1 MHVTARARADR
12 GLPWQEPSTGAI
24 FDRMSMTR
32 VLPPAL
38 VSALEGTYELLQEI
52 GRGGMGVVY
61 AGRDVRLDRLVAIKV
76 LPDLVSSN
84 AVRERFLREARA
96 AARLTHPSIVP
107 IYAADERA
115 GVTFLVMAYV
125 DGTTLSVKLR
135 DGNALTAAD
144 AVPILRDVALA
155 LNAAHARGVVHRDI
169 KPENILVDRATGRA
183 MVTDFGIARL
193 ADAMQSGALTRTGQV
208 LGTVG
213 YMSPEQVTGSEV
225 DGRSDLYSLG
235 VVAFETLAGRLPF
248 DGPAPVVIVA
258 HATKPAPPL
267 ASAAPHV
274 PRELCAI
281 VDRCLMKNPADRYA
295 SGDELAAALEQAVGR
310 NVAGAPTNLA
320 REDEAR
326 VLTEAEADRVWQR
339 AAELQAGIG
348 SDTPPKAPTSS
359 MSVVPR
365 SRGDG
370 FKVEHVRQAAL
381 DVGISAAYVTL
392 ALDEVLKRGAAA
404 PVVAISP
411 PLSPPASVAPLRG
424 TIAVSTELRVR
435 SEKRSRVFGAPMKL
449 FYEAEVS
456 GQISPRN
463 FDVIAQTIQ
472 TLLGEVG
479 TVTALGRTLSYALG
493 GTQNQRRVHVT
504 VTAANG
510 RTLIRAEER
519 LSQLAGGIFG
529 GVLGGGGGGL
539 GAGSMGIT
547 AGAMH
552 APGPFVLTVLGL
564 VLGGAYTAARAV
576 FVHVAATRAQQLES
590 LVSTVAL
597 QVEDLIAAETP
608 VRALR

>member
-1 MHVTARARADR
+1 MPT
-12 GLPWQEPSTGAI
+12 
-24 FDRMSMTR
+24 TR
-32 VLPPAL
+32 DLPPDL
-38 VSALEGTYELLQEI
+38 VSALAGTYELLQEI

-76 LPDLVSSN
+76 LPDLVSSS

-107 IYAADERA
+107 IYSADERA

-125 DGTTLSVKLR
+125 DGATLSAKLR
-135 DGNALTAAD
+135 DGSALSPAD

-155 LNAAHARGVVHRDI
+155 LNAAHERGVVHRDI

-258 HATKPAPPL
+258 HATKVAPPL
-267 ASAAPHV
+267 ASVAPGV
-274 PRELCAI
+274 PAELCAI
-281 VDRCLMKNPADRYA
+281 VDRCLLKNPADRYA
-295 SGDELAAALEQAVGR
+295 TGNALAAAFEQAVGR
-310 NVAGAPTNLA
+310 SVATAPAPLA
-320 REDEAR
+320 QGGEDR
-326 VLTEAEADRVWQR
+326 VISEAEADRVWQR

-348 SDTPPKAPTSS
+348 SERPPRAPTSS

-392 ALDEVLKRGAAA
+392 ALDEVLRAGGRPLPDRALAPLEVVNPRGQ
-404 PVVAISP
+404 
-411 PLSPPASVAPLRG
+411 PPARDIPRFSVRAPTRALSKPG
-424 TIAVSTELRVR
+424 SVLI
-435 SEKRSRVFGAPMKL
+435 GAPMKL
-449 FYEAEVS
+449 VFEAEVA
-456 GQISPRN
+456 GQLSPED
-463 FDVIAQTIQ
+463 FDVIAQTIRAG
-472 TLLGEVG
+472 LGEAG
-479 TVTALGRTLSYALG
+479 MATALGRTLTWSSGAV
-493 GTQNQRRVHVT
+493 QNQRRLNVN
-504 VTAANG
+504 VTAAAG
-510 RTLIRAEER
+510 RTMIRAEER
-519 LSQLAGGIFG
+519 LGPLAGGLFG
-529 GVLGGGGGGL
+529 GVLGGGGLGFSAAVFGIGLGMTHSPALGGL
-539 GAGSMGIT
+539 SVVAWLGT
-547 AGAMH
+547 AY
-552 APGPFVLTVLGL
+552 VT
-564 VLGGAYTAARAV
+564 ARAFFRRTSNRRAKELQDV
-576 FVHVAATRAQQLES
+576 VETVAAQCEG
-590 LVSTVAL
+590 
-597 QVEDLIAAETP
+597 LIADDGQS
-608 VRALR
+608 RNLR

>member
-1 MHVTARARADR
+1 MPT
-12 GLPWQEPSTGAI
+12 
-24 FDRMSMTR
+24 TR
-32 VLPPAL
+32 DLPPAL

-135 DGNALTAAD
+135 DGNALTPAD

-193 ADAMQSGALTRTGQV
+193 ADAMHSGALTRTGQV

-258 HATKPAPPL
+258 HATKSAPPL
-267 ASAAPHV
+267 ASVAPHV
-274 PRELCAI
+274 PAELCAI
-281 VDRCLMKNPADRYA
+281 VDRCLLKNPADRYA
-295 SGDELAAALEQAVGR
+295 TGDELAAALESAVGR
-310 NVAGAPTNLA
+310 RVAGAPTNLA
-320 REDEAR
+320 RESEAR

-348 SDTPPKAPTSS
+348 SETPPKAPTSS

-365 SRGDG
+365 SRDDG

-392 ALDEVLKRGAAA
+392 ALDEVLRRGNQPANVGNAQAPGGRGVAA
-404 PVVAISP
+404 PPARNGAVAT
-411 PLSPPASVAPLRG
+411 R
-424 TIAVSTELRVR
+424 TELRTR
-435 SEKRSRVFGAPMKL
+435 NAKPSRLAGAPMQ
-449 FYEAEVS
+449 FVYEAEVQ
-456 GQISPRN
+456 GQLSPN
-463 FDVIAQTIQ
+463 DFDVIAQTIR
-472 TLLGEVG
+472 TLMGDAG
-479 TVTALGRTLSYALG
+479 TVTALGRTLSWSLEG
-493 GTQNQRRVHVT
+493 LHNQRRVHVS
-504 VTAANG
+504 VTAAG
-510 RTLIRAEER
+510 GKTQIRAQER
-519 LSQLAGGIFG
+519 LGHFAGGLFG
-529 GVLGGGGGGL
+529 GIMGGGGAGL
-539 GAGSMGIT
+539 GTASIGIT
-547 AGAMH
+547 QGAMH
-552 APGPFVLTVLGL
+552 APGSLSVL
-564 VLGGAYTAARAV
+564 VLFGVVGAAYGVARTIFSQTAQ
-576 FVHVAATRAQQLES
+576 TRASQLEN
-590 LVSTVAL
+590 LVSTLAL
-597 QVEDLIAAETP
+597 QVEDLVAAASAP
-608 VRALR
+608 RALR

>member
-1 MHVTARARADR
+1 
-12 GLPWQEPSTGAI
+12 
-24 FDRMSMTR
+24 MTR
-32 VLPPAL
+32 DLPPAL

-84 AVRERFLREARA
+84 VVRERFLREARA

-107 IYAADERA
+107 IYAADERS

-135 DGNALTAAD
+135 DGNALSPAD

-213 YMSPEQVTGSEV
+213 YMSPEQVTGAEI

-267 ASAAPHV
+267 ASVAPHV
-274 PRELCAI
+274 PATLCAV
-281 VDRCLMKNPADRYA
+281 VDQCLMKNPADRYA
-295 SGDELAAALEQAVGR
+295 NGDELAAALEQAVGR

-348 SDTPPKAPTSS
+348 SDAPRAPTSS
-359 MSVVPR
+359 VSIVPR
-365 SRGDG
+365 SLDNG

-392 ALDEVLKRGAAA
+392 ALDEVLKRGVAA
-404 PVVAISP
+404 PAVVAAR
-411 PLSPPASVAPLRG
+411 PAPIGVAAPARADV
-424 TIAVSTELRVR
+424 AVSTEFRVR
-435 SEKRSRVFGAPMKL
+435 NEKRSRVFGSPMKL
-449 FYEAEVS
+449 RYEAEVS
-456 GQISPRN
+456 GQVSPHN
-463 FDVIAQTIQ
+463 FDIIAQTIQ
-472 TLLGEVG
+472 TLVGEVG
-479 TVTALGRTLSYALG
+479 TVTALGRTLSYTLG
-493 GTQNQRRVHVT
+493 GLQNQRRVHVT
-504 VTAANG
+504 VTAAGG
-510 RTLIRAEER
+510 RTIIRAEER
-519 LSQLAGGIFG
+519 LGQLAGGIFG
-529 GVLGGGGGGL
+529 GVMGGGGGGL
-539 GAGSMGIT
+539 GAGSIGIT

-552 APGPFVLTVLGL
+552 APGSFVVTVLGL
-564 VLGGAYTAARAV
+564 VVGAAYTGARAV
-576 FVHVAATRAQQLES
+576 FTHIATTRATQLES

>member
-1 MHVTARARADR
+1 MT
-12 GLPWQEPSTGAI
+12 
-24 FDRMSMTR
+24 MTR
-32 VLPPAL
+32 NLPPEL

-52 GRGGMGVVY
+52 GRGGMGIVY

-107 IYAADERA
+107 IYSADERS

-125 DGTTLSVKLR
+125 DGATLSTKLR
-135 DGNALTAAD
+135 DGSALSPDD

-155 LNAAHARGVVHRDI
+155 LNAAHERGVVHRDI

-213 YMSPEQVTGSEV
+213 YMSPEQVTGSDV

-235 VVAFETLAGRLPF
+235 VVAFEALSGRLPF

-258 HATKPAPPL
+258 HATRPAPPL
-267 ASAAPHV
+267 ASVAPHV
-274 PRELCAI
+274 SAELCAI

-295 SGDELAAALEQAVGR
+295 TGDALAAALEQAVGR

-320 REDEAR
+320 RADEAR

-348 SDTPPKAPTSS
+348 TDAPPKAPTSS

-365 SRGDG
+365 SSGDG

-392 ALDEVLKRGAAA
+392 ALDEVLKRGAPA
-404 PVVAISP
+404 PAVAIGR
-411 PLSPPASVAPLRG
+411 LPASDQRG
-424 TIAVSTELRVR
+424 GVPAARSAGALTRTEFHTR
-435 SEKRSRVFGAPMKL
+435 SAQRSRLAGAPMRVV
-449 FYEAEVS
+449 YEAEVP
-456 GQISPRN
+456 GQLSPDD
-463 FDVIAQTIQ
+463 FDVIAQTIR
-472 TLLGEVG
+472 TLMGEAG
-479 TVTALGRTLSYALG
+479 IATALGRTLSWSLG
-493 GTQNQRRVHVT
+493 GLQNQRRVHVS
-504 VTAANG
+504 VTAAG
-510 RTLIRAEER
+510 GKTQIRAEER
-519 LSQLAGGIFG
+519 LGQLAGGIFG
-529 GVLGGGGGGL
+529 GLVGGGGGGL
-539 GAGSMGIT
+539 GSASIGIT
-547 AGAMH
+547 QGALH
-552 APGPFVLTVLGL
+552 APGVISLLF
-564 VLGGAYTAARAV
+564 LGGIVGTAYAIARAV
-576 FVHVAATRAQQLES
+576 FSHKAQTHALQLET
-590 LVSTVAL
+590 LVSTLAL
-597 QVEDLIAAETP
+597 QVEDLVAVESAP
-608 VRALR
+608 RALR